1 MVLIGTYSRGGK
13 GGVGAVSPVGGFS
26 GDMDSGEDFAEEE
39 EQVRR
44 EGAGAVVSA
53 QAFDVSLLSEK
64 EFDEQV
70 GKFLD
75 DHILVG
81 AVWLCSGLH

>member
-1 MVLIGTYSRGGK
+1 
-13 GGVGAVSPVGGFS
+13 VGGEA
-26 GDMDSGEDFAEEE
+26 DSGEGDIGEEGE
-39 EQVRR
+39 GQVVR

-75 DHILVG
+75 DHILKVEKEI
-81 AVWLCSGLH
+81 AQVIDDQFESKFEF